1 MTNDLNKFFFLLQN
15 KQKKNN
21 PLPILNYKFNKF
33 RFYVLSLIVSIE
45 IVLRIYLSITSYIM
59 YLVLKKIKF
68 FPFFT
73 KKKPNKPSMDQFSV
87 VLNLFATRRNLKTS
101 ADSFNSNF
109 YERDTAN
116 ERNLQ
121 SFSFFANQ
129 KKNRK
134 LLIAILFLPIE
145 NLMVC
150 LKLHH

>member
-1 MTNDLNKFFFLLQN
+1 
-15 KQKKNN
+15 
-21 PLPILNYKFNKF
+21 
-33 RFYVLSLIVSIE
+33 
-45 IVLRIYLSITSYIM
+45 
-59 YLVLKKIKF
+59 
-68 FPFFT
+68 
-73 KKKPNKPSMDQFSV
+73 MDQFSV